1 MGLEGGKGGDEAQGL
16 RDGVS
21 EDGGRVAES
30 PPANSGASEAG
41 DMEQTE
47 TAAQSDEILKVL
59 ANTIRSYPLNFREAR
74 ILSGMEEAM
83 YEWITINYI
92 LKAFPM
98 IGMKEKIHGALD
110 LGGASTQISFMPL
123 EAISNKTTEA
133 KFELF
138 GYNYSI
144 YTHSYLC
151 YRKEESNKRDL
162 AALLKDLTVPIENP
176 CYLKGYM
183 TSTTLDYIFG
193 RPGKCQEIVKTL
205 FNFTACH
212 GSKLCAFNGV
222 YQPPING
229 KFFAFSAFYYITEFF
244 NLISKRAS
252 LKTSLVWRLL
262 RNPKVPKFRLKNYC
276 TDGWILLTLL
286 VDGYKF
292 DHSTWKNI
300 KFQKKVAVLFRG
312 CRVWQILKLTL
323 NLGCVFLQLFTRSQ
337 NQFG

>member
-1 MGLEGGKGGDEAQGL
+1 MLSSHRIQ
-16 RDGVS
+16 
-21 EDGGRVAES
+21 
-30 PPANSGASEAG
+30 
-41 DMEQTE
+41 

-98 IGMKEKIHGALD
+98 SGVFEIGMKEKIHGALD

-162 AALLKDLTVPIENP
+162 AALLKGKDLTVPIENP

-193 RPGKCQEIVKTL
+193 SPCTSDKKPSPYDKKQERNSRWNRRPGKCQEIVKTL

-252 LKTSLVWRLL
+252 LKTSLAE
-262 RNPKVPKFRLKNYC
+262 NPKVPKFRLKNYC

-300 KFQKKVAVLFRG
+300 KFQKK
-312 CRVWQILKLTL
+312 ILQHEIGWSLGYML
-323 NLGCVFLQLFTRSQ
+323 NASRM
-337 NQFG
+337 NIKM